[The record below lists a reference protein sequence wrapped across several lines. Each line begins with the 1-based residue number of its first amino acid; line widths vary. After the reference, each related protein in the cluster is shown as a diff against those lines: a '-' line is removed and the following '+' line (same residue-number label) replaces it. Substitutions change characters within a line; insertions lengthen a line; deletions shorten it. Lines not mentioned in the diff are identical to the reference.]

1 MRCSG
6 RDLPGLVVLDEQA
19 QDARIGEVGFRVV
32 PEAAAEAIGR
42 KR

>member
-1 MRCSG
+1 MDAVF

-19 QDARIGEVGFRVV
+19 PDARIGEVGFRVV
-32 PEAAAEAIGR
+32 PEAAAQAIGR